1 MKRIVLISLLIY
13 FPFSLLAQ
21 EDTLN
26 RDEKLQK
33 VCGKS
38 HAYWM
43 DKKRQQGGWMLV
55 RYQDITDSLRLIPY
69 EYPRVLPRPEFDDK
83 ILIARVLKKEI
94 CTYFVEHHVIVDE
107 KKYAII
113 VPIADEAGN
122 IREVIICVPEEWG
135 LPVEV
140 IEKCMEQIKTGG
152 YKMHFPTN
160 EWHGEKI
167 LKCHYPLSWGPPL
180 V

>member
-1 MKRIVLISLLIY
+1 
-13 FPFSLLAQ
+13 
-21 EDTLN
+21 
-26 RDEKLQK
+26 
-33 VCGKS
+33 
-38 HAYWM
+38 
-43 DKKRQQGGWMLV
+43 MLV

-69 EYPRVLPRPEFDDK
+69 EYPRVLPRPEFEGMSS
-83 ILIARVLKKEI
+83 IARVLKKEI
-94 CTYFVEHHVIVDE
+94 GAYFIEHHVIADE

-122 IREVIICVPEEWG
+122 IREVIISVPEEWG

-140 IEKCMEQIKTGG
+140 IEKCMEQIKAGG
-152 YKMHFPTN
+152 YKMYFPTN

-167 LKCHYPLSWGPPL
+167 LKCHYPFLWGPPS

>member
-1 MKRIVLISLLIY
+1 MKKVFGMLLLISL
-13 FPFSLLAQ
+13 PFSLLAQ
-21 EDTLN
+21 EGTLN

-33 VCGKS
+33 VYGKS

-43 DKKRQQGGWMLV
+43 DKIQQQRGWMLV

-69 EYPRVLPRPEFDDK
+69 EYPRVLPRPEFED
-83 ILIARVLKKEI
+83 INLIARILTKEI
-94 CTYFVEHHVIVDE
+94 GAYFIEHHIIADE
-107 KKYAII
+107 KKHAII

-167 LKCHYPLSWGPPL
+167 LKCHYPFGWGPPS